1 MPPLLGRNFGPFTGK
16 EPEMLTRRD
25 WIRHT
30 GLTAATLAG
39 APLVHPGI
47 ARAAAKARITS
58 YEIIPT
64 RVPMHER
71 VREAWRKS
79 YFLQN
84 RFQTHFTPAIVRIA
98 AGDLTGIADAMMPVD
113 RAREILDSMIGHSPL
128 EYLMDDRLG
137 GLLVAIY
144 DLIGQ
149 AQEIPVS
156 KLFASN
162 PKPKIQQ
169 TWWSQCFPPELM
181 ASEAKLGAELGYR
194 VHKVKAR
201 PWEDPI
207 EQAAAICGVIPR
219 DMRVWVDANA
229 WWGSVGRTL
238 FFCER
243 LEKFHNYFA
252 IESPIR
258 RERIDGYREL
268 KGQVSLQ
275 ITEHM
280 PQDPMPFVRE
290 GLVDAFV
297 VGGPLGK
304 TLVRRALMAE
314 VTKIPLWVEHSIE
327 SGVNQ
332 VFQAHQAAA
341 FPGIEYTISIT
352 HVLEDDLMLEP
363 FTMKDGFYEVP
374 TKPGLGVS
382 LDMNAIEKYRVG

>member
-1 MPPLLGRNFGPFTGK
+1 
-16 EPEMLTRRD
+16 MLTRRD

-79 YFLQN
+79 FFLQN
-84 RFQTHFTPAIVRIA
+84 RFQTHFTPTIVRVS

-219 DMRVWVDANA
+219 DMRVWVD
-229 WWGSVGRTL
+229 
-238 FFCER
+238 
-243 LEKFHNYFA
+243 
-252 IESPIR
+252 
-258 RERIDGYREL
+258 
-268 KGQVSLQ
+268 
-275 ITEHM
+275 
-280 PQDPMPFVRE
+280 
-290 GLVDAFV
+290 
-297 VGGPLGK
+297 
-304 TLVRRALMAE
+304 
-314 VTKIPLWVEHSIE
+314 
-327 SGVNQ
+327 
-332 VFQAHQAAA
+332 
-341 FPGIEYTISIT
+341 
-352 HVLEDDLMLEP
+352 
-363 FTMKDGFYEVP
+363 
-374 TKPGLGVS
+374 
-382 LDMNAIEKYRVG
+382 

>member
-1 MPPLLGRNFGPFTGK
+1 MGALPAGRRLARGAG
-16 EPEMLTRRD
+16 
-25 WIRHT
+25 
-30 GLTAATLAG
+30 GL
-39 APLVHPGI
+39 
-47 ARAAAKARITS
+47 RITK

-71 VREAWRKS
+71 VREAWQKS
-79 YFLQN
+79 FFLQN
-84 RFQTHFTPAIVRIA
+84 RFQKHFTPTIVRLF
-98 AGDLTGIADAMMPVD
+98 AGDIVGIGDAMMPAG
-113 RAREILDSMIGHSPL
+113 RARGILESMVGKNPVD
-128 EYLMDDRLG
+128 YLLDDGLG
-137 GLLVAIY
+137 GVLVAVY
-144 DLIGQ
+144 DLVGK
-149 AQEIPVS
+149 AQEMPVS
-156 KLFASN
+156 RLLAAN
-162 PKPKIQQ
+162 PRPRIQQ

-181 ASEAKLGAELGYR
+181 AAEAKLGAELGYR

-207 EQAAAICGVIPR
+207 EQAAAICDAIPR

-229 WWGSVGRTL
+229 WWSSVGRTL
-238 FFCER
+238 HFCER

-268 KGQVSLQ
+268 KGKVSLMVS
-275 ITEHM
+275 EHM
-280 PQDPMPFVRE
+280 PRDPMPFVRE
-290 GLVDAFV
+290 GLLDAFV

-304 TLVRRALMAE
+304 TLVQRALMAE
-314 VTKIPLWVEHSIE
+314 VTRVPLWVEHSID

-363 FTMKDGFYEVP
+363 FTMKGGFYEVP

-382 LDMNAIEKYRVG
+382 LDMDAIERYRVG